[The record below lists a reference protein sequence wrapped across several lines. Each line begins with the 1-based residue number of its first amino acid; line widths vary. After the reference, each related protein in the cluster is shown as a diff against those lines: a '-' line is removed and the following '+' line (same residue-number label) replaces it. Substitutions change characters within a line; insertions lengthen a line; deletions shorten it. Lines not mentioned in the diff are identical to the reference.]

1 MTPEIAPGAMTTTNK
16 RVRYETTNSN
26 PNDLPSTPSV
36 SANQSPNGCALS
48 SVRTFTVTLRRH
60 LSPIV
65 HKAAESHV
73 DLMHK
78 LMTKMNQF
86 TKMDGDNDF
95 IPRSAR
101 LANFEFRVS
110 KKVENSPEFLTIKGE
125 TDALVLE
132 FRLKLKQ
139 KIMDTLKIECTMLRA
154 ELYESLITN
163 IHLVVQAQLITDK
176 TMENPHKIVITIIE
190 YYYEEIFDHT
200 DLDKD
205 EFIEIYKNTHGLATF
220 PLPPD
225 ATPPPDHSTQHMD
238 TSHDEFVS
246 HPDANARHAVL
257 TLQTTCLPAKR
268 LILSAFSRPIQAYFN
283 RAEAIEVDLSLKK
296 LHTASTLEDATNAT
310 KERLD
315 VEESIDTELL
325 DSVIRK

>member
-1 MTPEIAPGAMTTTNK
+1 MTTEIAPGAMTTTNK

-36 SANQSPNGCALS
+36 SANQSPKGCALS
-48 SVRTFTVTLRRH
+48 SVRSFTVTLRRH

-176 TMENPHKIVITIIE
+176 SMENPHKIVNTIIE
-190 YYYEEIFDHT
+190 YYYKEIFDHT

-225 ATPPPDHSTQHMD
+225 ATPPARSLYPTHGY
-238 TSHDEFVS
+238 VS
-246 HPDANARHAVL
+246 RRVCIPPRR
-257 TLQTTCLPAKR
+257 QLPAGRPHPTHR
-268 LILSAFSRPIQAYFN
+268 LPPGQTPHPFRVLPPHPSILQPRRGHRSRPLPQETAYG
-283 RAEAIEVDLSLKK
+283 
-296 LHTASTLEDATNAT
+296 
-310 KERLD
+310 
-315 VEESIDTELL
+315 
-325 DSVIRK
+325 